1 MKLITIAMMT
11 AVIVSGSAFAGGGN
25 DNHGGN
31 PWQNPSSL
39 NEKVTIFQS
48 GNSNGADVNQDTSKD
63 STIYVEQAGTGN
75 YAKDYQKATNSSMTS
90 KQYGDRNSVNLTQT
104 AGGSS
109 IYVQQAGVANWAN
122 VYQH

>member
-1 MKLITIAMMT
+1 MKLIPIAILS
-11 AVIVSGSAFAGGGN
+11 AVIVSGSAFAGGGHDN
-25 DNHGGN
+25 DNNG
-31 PWQNPSSL
+31 WQNPSSL

-75 YAKDYQKATNSSMTS
+75 YAKDYQKATNSSITS

-109 IYVQQAGVANWAN
+109 IYVQQAGVSNWAN